1 MLPSN
6 DRLKITLAQVSP
18 VWLDKKATI
27 KKAAGLI
34 NKAGKERSNLIVFG
48 EAFLPGYPFWIE
60 HTNGAKFNSSTQKEL
75 YAYYVKQAVTK
86 DDLTILR
93 TAALKNKIA
102 LYIGT
107 IERAEDRGGHS
118 LYCSLV
124 FIDSNGIIKSIHRKL
139 MPTYE
144 ERLVWAIGDGNGL
157 AVHKIKNFTTGGLNC
172 WENWMPLVRSSL
184 YSQGEDLHIAVWPG
198 NVRNTE
204 DITRFIAN
212 EARSFVVSVSSVLR
226 KEDIPRNVPHYDLL
240 MNNLPEVLANGG
252 SCVAAPNGDW
262 LIKPVLNNEELITT
276 ELNFQHV
283 LEERQNFD
291 PSGHYSRPDVTKLI
305 VNKERQSLADFI

>member
-27 KKAAGLI
+27 KKATGLI

-60 HTNGAKFNSSTQKEL
+60 HTNGAIFNSSIQKEL

-86 DDLTILR
+86 DDLTILC

-124 FIDSNGIIKSIHRKL
+124 FIDSDGIIKSIHRKL

-204 DITRFIAN
+204 DITRFIAK

-226 KEDIPRNVPHYDLL
+226 KADIPRNVPPYDLL

-262 LIKPVLNNEELITT
+262 LIEPVLNNEELITT

-305 VNKERQSLADFI
+305 INKERQSLIY